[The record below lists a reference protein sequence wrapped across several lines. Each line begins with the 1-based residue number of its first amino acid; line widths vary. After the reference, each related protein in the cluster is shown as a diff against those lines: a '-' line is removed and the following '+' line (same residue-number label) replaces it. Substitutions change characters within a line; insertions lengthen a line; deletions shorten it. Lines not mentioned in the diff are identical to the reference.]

1 MLSMRLGPRSG
12 WVHSKPCVAY
22 RRGRDEMPAHDVE
35 VDDALREGVG
45 FMFQVAPVEV
55 RGDDRGGV
63 AGLRCQRMTLG
74 EPDESGRRRPEP
86 VPGSG
91 FDIPCDVVIAAVGIG
106 PAAEAFDGTIDATA
120 DGRARVDSN
129 TLQGSVPWLFAA
141 GDAVT
146 GASDIARAVGQG
158 RRAAFMIDRWLQGL
172 EFGRFA
178 DLDDRLAAVDKAD
191 VLARQKSHSRR
202 ESVLQPAGLVAGP
215 RDFAELESPI
225 TEEEARAAAGRCLD
239 CGVCSECHQCIAAC
253 PANAIDLNMR
263 EEHLALDVGAVVVA
277 TGYGLFPA
285 DLKPQYGYGRL
296 PNVITGVQM
305 ERLLAPTRPYTSVL
319 RPSDGKIPVRIAYVM
334 CTGSRDE
341 SVGNPLCSKFCCMY
355 SLKQNQLIMGVLRF
369 AEVTVH
375 YVDIRAVGKG
385 YDEFFEQAKAMGA
398 SFIKGRVAGIRETEE
413 SNLDSPLRGHRP
425 RGSHLR
431 VRIRPGG
438 PRRRCPGEPGRRAHL
453 RRREAGAG
461 RLGLRGRSRRGL
473 QPGGDEH
480 PRRLRGG
487 CDLRPSGHPG
497 VDPPCG
503 SGSDPGGGPPRAP
516 EGGSPMNEPRIA
528 VYVCQCGG
536 NIGDYVD
543 VDRVIDAVKDLPGVC
558 VARRAM
564 FTCSDSNQQDMIRDV
579 TEEQIDRFVVACC
592 SPKLHTFTFRGVA
605 ERAGLNPYQVTQ
617 VNIREQCSW
626 THTDDPDGATRK
638 ATRLVNAGVARARLS
653 EALHPIEVRTSPK
666 VAVIGAGVAGMRAA
680 ISLADV
686 GLGVYLIEREAD
698 LGGWVRGFGEM
709 FPRRVNGRGL
719 VERMCEEIARRP
731 AISVF
736 TNARLISKSGTY
748 GSYQIV
754 IGVGDD
760 RTEVTVGQIIVATG
774 FDTYQPD
781 PGELGYGGPGVVT
794 LPEFRRLLDETDG
807 PILRDGKPV
816 TTIAYIYCVGSR
828 NGDRAYCSRYCCTAA
843 VHAALLAADRNP
855 TVRQY
860 HLYRDMRTYGRN
872 ELLFTESRKRG
883 SYYLRFADDD
893 PPAVSTR
900 DHEISGDRPRPPYR
914 RGRTDDCRRS
924 RGPGDRDGSPS
935 ERRPGRDAQAP
946 GRSGRLPQ

>member
-1 MLSMRLGPRSG
+1 
-12 WVHSKPCVAY
+12 
-22 RRGRDEMPAHDVE
+22 
-35 VDDALREGVG
+35 
-45 FMFQVAPVEV
+45 
-55 RGDDRGGV
+55 
-63 AGLRCQRMTLG
+63 
-74 EPDESGRRRPEP
+74 
-86 VPGSG
+86 
-91 FDIPCDVVIAAVGIG
+91 
-106 PAAEAFDGTIDATA
+106 
-120 DGRARVDSN
+120 
-129 TLQGSVPWLFAA
+129 
-141 GDAVT
+141 
-146 GASDIARAVGQG
+146 
-158 RRAAFMIDRWLQGL
+158 
-172 EFGRFA
+172 
-178 DLDDRLAAVDKAD
+178 
-191 VLARQKSHSRR
+191 
-202 ESVLQPAGLVAGP
+202 
-215 RDFAELESPI
+215 
-225 TEEEARAAAGRCLD
+225 
-239 CGVCSECHQCIAAC
+239 
-253 PANAIDLNMR
+253 
-263 EEHLALDVGAVVVA
+263 
-277 TGYGLFPA
+277 
-285 DLKPQYGYGRL
+285 
-296 PNVITGVQM
+296 
-305 ERLLAPTRPYTSVL
+305 
-319 RPSDGKIPVRIAYVM
+319 
-334 CTGSRDE
+334 
-341 SVGNPLCSKFCCMY
+341 
-355 SLKQNQLIMGVLRF
+355 
-369 AEVTVH
+369 
-375 YVDIRAVGKG
+375 
-385 YDEFFEQAKAMGA
+385 
-398 SFIKGRVAGIRETEE
+398 
-413 SNLDSPLRGHRP
+413 
-425 RGSHLR
+425 
-431 VRIRPGG
+431 
-438 PRRRCPGEPGRRAHL
+438 
-453 RRREAGAG
+453 
-461 RLGLRGRSRRGL
+461 
-473 QPGGDEH
+473 
-480 PRRLRGG
+480 
-487 CDLRPSGHPG
+487 
-497 VDPPCG
+497 
-503 SGSDPGGGPPRAP
+503 
-516 EGGSPMNEPRIA
+516 MNEPRIA

-543 VDRVIDAVKDLPGVC
+543 VDRVIDAVKDSPGVC

-653 EALHPIEVRTSPK
+653 EALQPIEVRTSPK

-686 GLGVYLIEREAD
+686 GLGVCLIEREAD

-719 VERMCEEIARRP
+719 VERMCEEIAGRP

-816 TTIAYIYCVGSR
+816 TAIAYVYCVGSR

-843 VHAALLAADRNP
+843 VHAALLVADRDP

-893 PPAVSTR
+893 PPAVSTS
-900 DHEISGDRPRPPYR
+900 DHEITVTVHDLLTAGAELTIAADLVVLVTGMVPRQN
-914 RGRTDDCRRS
+914 DDLVATLKLPV
-924 RGPGDRDGSPS
+924 GRDGFLNEIHPKLRPVETVVDGVLIAGACQSPKTS
-935 ERRPGRDAQAP
+935 AESVGSGLAAAAQAAAVLKRGVTSLDP
-946 GRSGRLPQ
+946 QVVKVDASACDGCGDCVTACPFGAISLSGKDGSLVATVVAAGCKGCGACTPVCPTGAIDLAGYTDAEVRAMIVGLLAGSRT